1 MKSPPLL
8 EVRDLQTSFSLGG
21 REPLV
26 AVDAIGFTVDHGE
39 TLAVVGESGSGKSV
53 TALSIMRL
61 LPPRVGQITGG
72 SIRLGDREITTLSEE
87 EMRAIRAQ
95 EIGMIFQEPMTSLNP
110 VHTVGVQIAEVLIE
124 HEGLT
129 APEARERAIALIET
143 VGISEPMRQI
153 GRAHV

>member
-53 TALSIMRL
+53 TALSI
-61 LPPRVGQITGG
+61 
-72 SIRLGDREITTLSEE
+72 
-87 EMRAIRAQ
+87 
-95 EIGMIFQEPMTSLNP
+95 
-110 VHTVGVQIAEVLIE
+110 
-124 HEGLT
+124 
-129 APEARERAIALIET
+129 
-143 VGISEPMRQI
+143 I
-153 GRAHV
+153 GRASCRERVSSVV